1 MGLEQLLELGKQL
14 VEEGK
19 DYDAIKKAVNATNP
33 DKTDRRL
40 TMEKVDE
47 WLFHKEL
54 AKQQRANAIG
64 YMLVGLVLFLFPL
77 YIAYYTYSPET
88 TRKGII
94 YLWYAIAIL
103 GAWVLKE
110 GFKRYRTPFVP
121 PENHGY
127 NPKKFQ
133 RF

>member
-1 MGLEQLLELGKQL
+1 MSLEELLDLGRKL
-14 VEEGK
+14 VDEGQ
-19 DYDAIKKAVNATNP
+19 DFEAIEKAMKATKP

-40 TMEKVDE
+40 AMEKVDE

-54 AKQQRANAIG
+54 EKQQKANAIG
-64 YMLVGLVLFLFPL
+64 YLLVGLVLFLFPL
-77 YIAYYTYSPET
+77 YIAYYTYSPDT
-88 TRKGII
+88 MKGII
-94 YLWYAIAIL
+94 YLWYGIAIL

-110 GFKRYRTPFVP
+110 GFKKYRTPFAP